1 MAILAQLNETQ
12 AAAGKPRE
20 PRRKLR
26 LEAQGALPSGAAPRI
41 VVHDISATGLLIE
54 SPVPLSID
62 ERLGIELPH
71 AGDTWAK
78 VIWASGQFFGCQFDA
93 PVSPAVLSA
102 VQLSSVA
109 SEREAPASRVD
120 PGMDATF
127 GARLLRLRK
136 ARGLS
141 QSQVAARLSVSKPTV
156 WAWEQGKA
164 RPIDSRIGALA
175 EVLGVEQSE
184 LLAGAAAPDVS
195 TLIERSR
202 SQIAD
207 AVGTHPDKVRIW
219 VEL

>member
-1 MAILAQLNETQ
+1 MAILAQLDEST
-12 AAAGKPRE
+12 ATAGRPRE

-41 VVHDISATGLLIE
+41 VVHDISLTGLLIE
-54 SPVPLSID
+54 SPVAISID
-62 ERLGIELPH
+62 ERLSIELPQ

-78 VIWASGQFFGCQFDA
+78 VIWASGRFFGCQFDA
-93 PVSPAVLSA
+93 PVSAGVLSA
-102 VQLSSVA
+102 VQLGSVA
-109 SEREAPASRVD
+109 AEQEAPASRVE
-120 PGMDATF
+120 PALDATF

-164 RPIDSRIGALA
+164 RPVESRIAALA
-175 EVLGVEQSE
+175 EVLGVERSE
-184 LLAGAAAPDVS
+184 LMSGTGAPDVS
-195 TLIERSR
+195 ALIARSR
-202 SQIAD
+202 SQIAA
-207 AVGTHPDKVRIW
+207 AVGTQPDKVRIW